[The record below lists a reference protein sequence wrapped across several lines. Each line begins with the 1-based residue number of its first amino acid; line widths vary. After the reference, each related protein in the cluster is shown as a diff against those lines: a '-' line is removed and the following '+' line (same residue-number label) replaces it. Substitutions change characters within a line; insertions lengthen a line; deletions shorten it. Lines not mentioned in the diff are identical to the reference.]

1 MEHAVKDCIV
11 RVAVTLA
18 GLAAAAPLAAQDA
31 EIGIA
36 RGSVPP
42 AVTIEDLDGNAVDL
56 GRWIGKTPVV
66 FEFWATWCPLCE
78 KLFPRMETAHA
89 RYGDSVAFVVVAVA
103 VNQSQRTIRRHLER
117 HPMPFTVLWD
127 ARGRAVRAFEVPT
140 TSYVAVLDASGRVV
154 YTGTGEDQDIQAAVG
169 IAVSG
174 ER

>member
-1 MEHAVKDCIV
+1 MVAAVG
-11 RVAVTLA
+11 AL
-18 GLAAAAPLAAQDA
+18 GAAAPLAAQDA

-36 RGSVPP
+36 RGTVPP
-42 AVTIEDLDGNAVDL
+42 AVTIEDLDGNPVDL
-56 GRWIGKTPVV
+56 ARWIGTTPVV

-89 RYGDSVAFVVVAVA
+89 RHGDSVAFVVVAVA

-140 TSYVAVLDASGRVV
+140 TSYVVVLDAAGRVV
-154 YTGTGEDQDIQAAVG
+154 YTGVGEDQDIEGAVER
-169 IAVSG
+169 AV
-174 ER
+174 R